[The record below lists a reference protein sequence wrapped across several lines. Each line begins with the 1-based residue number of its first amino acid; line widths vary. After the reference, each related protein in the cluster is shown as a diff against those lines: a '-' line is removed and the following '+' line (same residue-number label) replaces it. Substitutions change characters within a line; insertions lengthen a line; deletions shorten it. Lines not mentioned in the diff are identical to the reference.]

1 MATHHGQTGLL
12 NARHCSHCFQCFLA
26 SRVLAFFLSLFS
38 RHILSCGCVG
48 CTQSPES
55 LTCVSS
61 SGFLH
66 LPPSHNSNYLGK
78 IFDSSLSQHELFWEN
93 IYLSSLSQ
101 LLKISYKSFEFSSP
115 HLFILFEQ
123 RSEIFTLSY
132 SRALTRLEKTLR
144 RVEHDLLTQSTRTR
158 SRKPWLA

>member
-1 MATHHGQTGLL
+1 
-12 NARHCSHCFQCFLA
+12 
-26 SRVLAFFLSLFS
+26 
-38 RHILSCGCVG
+38 
-48 CTQSPES
+48 
-55 LTCVSS
+55 
-61 SGFLH
+61 

-123 RSEIFTLSY
+123 GSEIFTLSY